1 MYDII
6 QKIPTNLLNL
16 IYLGIFISLML
27 FIRNLIIQYLKK
39 RILDAKQF
47 RIYKIYINYIFL
59 FFIILFIL
67 PTFLP
72 ALREIATVLSIFGAG
87 VLLVIKELLLNLVT
101 FFYLVIRRP
110 FKVGDR
116 IRINDYY
123 GDVLDIRL
131 IDFTLLQLYP
141 QKLGGQS
148 SGRVIH
154 IPNSYVLLYP
164 LSNFSKEFAFN
175 WLEIKIPLTINSDWQ
190 KAENIILKIIHKIQ
204 NPPNEKNEKIK
215 LSYEKYAIQYQK
227 LNPKTFIDY
236 SKGSIIISLRFL
248 CEPKDQ
254 RQIKDQFW
262 REFLQVIKKQKS
274 IRLETNFDNLYE
286 F

>member
-87 VLLVIKELLLNLVT
+87 VLLVFKELLLNLVT

-190 KAENIILKIIHKIQ
+190 KTENIILKIIHKIQ

-262 REFLQVIKKQKS
+262 REFLNVIKKQKS
-274 IRLETNFDNLYE
+274 IRLETNFDNLYD

>member
-87 VLLVIKELLLNLVT
+87 VLLVFKELLLNLVT

-190 KAENIILKIIHKIQ
+190 KTENIILKIIHKIQ